1 MLYVLSRGGTI
12 FFPGASTIET
22 LQTLELYK
30 VQGLIASPGW
40 LSVFLKHYDDST
52 DFRSGFEVILSTGS
66 ALSASLS
73 QRVRARLCSNLI
85 FYYGTTET
93 STISSALAYALYE
106 GAAGYIAPGVT
117 VRVIDSEGKILGP
130 DNEGLLLVRT
140 LVSVDRYLN
149 EFAEAKTPFRDG
161 YFDTGDI
168 GCVTSEKMLVIT
180 GHKKG
185 VLNLGGNKVSPR
197 LIEEARCDHHSVR
210 EALAFAVPGE
220 LGIDEVWALVVPASS
235 WTRMRSKG
243 FAGKNFLMRKFPYD
257 SSPSP
262 TFPAPKLAS
271 WIGIG

>member
-1 MLYVLSRGGTI
+1 
-12 FFPGASTIET
+12 
-22 LQTLELYK
+22 
-30 VQGLIASPGW
+30 
-40 LSVFLKHYDDST
+40 
-52 DFRSGFEVILSTGS
+52 
-66 ALSASLS
+66 
-73 QRVRARLCSNLI
+73 LI

-185 VLNLGGNKVSPR
+185 VLNPR
-197 LIEEARCDHHSVR
+197 RQQS
-210 EALAFAVPGE
+210 
-220 LGIDEVWALVVPASS
+220 
-235 WTRMRSKG
+235 
-243 FAGKNFLMRKFPYD
+243 
-257 SSPSP
+257 
-262 TFPAPKLAS
+262 
-271 WIGIG
+271 